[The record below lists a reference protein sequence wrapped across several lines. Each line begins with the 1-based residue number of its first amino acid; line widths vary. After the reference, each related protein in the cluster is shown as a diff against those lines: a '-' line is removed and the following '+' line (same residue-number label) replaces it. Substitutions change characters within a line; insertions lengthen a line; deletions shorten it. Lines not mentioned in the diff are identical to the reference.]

1 MSAHIYLLL
10 TINDFGSI
18 RKMQNFQIR
27 MLRNANR
34 VRLALRAQSE
44 AVKERVDDVIV
55 VTSKSVVVKVQYC

>member
-44 AVKERVDDVIV
+44 AVKERVDDVINYD
-55 VTSKSVVVKVQYC
+55 SWSWLYDS